1 MVLEAILEQDGHV
14 VEKAHDGRAA
24 LELIRSGGVAP
35 DLVLLDLFMPQMGG
49 KAVVEN
55 MRADA
60 ELCRI
65 PVVIITG
72 STLTGRGF
80 PAAGSYQALI
90 TKPFDL
96 SQVLE
101 CVRSLLSRKRTP
113 TGGGNDREYWIS
125 QAADLA

>member
-1 MVLEAILEQDGHV
+1 MVLEAVLEQDGHT

-24 LELIRSGGVAP
+24 LNLMRSGPVLP
-35 DLVLLDLFMPQMGG
+35 DLVLLDLFMPCMSG
-49 KAVVEN
+49 KAVVET
-55 MRADA
+55 MRDDSY
-60 ELCRI
+60 LRHI

-72 STLTGRGF
+72 STLNGRGF

-101 CVRSLLSRKRTP
+101 CVRGLLSPRRMAEN
-113 TGGGNDREYWIS
+113 GGGDCGYRIP
-125 QAADLA
+125 QAAESA